1 MANSGL
7 ESRVVL
13 IDELTDALRSSNHTC
28 YVFIGPKGSGKKY
41 VLNGIA
47 AKLSKDTHIMHFIC
61 DSFVEKTKKKNTYA
75 INLSFDASFYVGV
88 NLSISKDYSTKL
100 NAILNSLKSLSI
112 KRKNVLICVEDYD
125 DLSSEQKDIIKT
137 IVENKAYFAKQLK
150 ARKFQI
156 IITAINKLRINCRIK
171 QINFTEYSQADVI
184 KYLAMEYSSLWNNL
198 DVMKQREKSTLLYNY
213 CRGNLYLINLIA
225 PNVLSK
231 DYTASTDISAVI
243 DKIVDQQLSDLRSQG
258 VTEYNLAPGIIE
270 DFLIT
275 CSLSLDYF
283 NKILI
288 EQVGEISSYEV
299 SNSLKLSNGPNM
311 IIDKLPNL
319 QYHFISEQIKN
330 NLAQRLSDM
339 TKYIRY
345 YNYYTQ
351 KRNDEYFSR
360 AFYLY
365 KSLGYVEINTYN
377 LIILAVS
384 KSMMFNDD
392 TIENRIF
399 EKIDSINE
407 QFKMQIN
414 LFSNAYKQ
422 FNAENYDKSIEIL
435 KSIDTYLLNSVGR
448 AEYNRLFFKNLYL
461 SKNIK
466 MPLILKYLESL
477 KRITSI
483 DNDLSLNLPEMFMAR
498 DEIVLKLRII
508 FDIAPFVL
516 DNLNDVKEF
525 ERLYDASRILC
536 KNENTNASP
545 FAEYIKNVFNRKA
558 FLFVNSLQAESYY
571 EEAEAYFYNNSNWIQ
586 YLMTLSGKAG
596 ILMAQSRYNDS
607 IETCQ
612 RAYNTINTYDIKL
625 PQAYKLRNNLLIS
638 QFLLFEQEHIE
649 ESEIFDKATE
659 IINELLKIK
668 NSEEKVSYV
677 IPLNIASLYLYQDK
691 FVEYESIKKMIENE
705 MGCANISDINDLSVD
720 DFYRYRFAWMEI
732 YKYMRNGDFNQCK
745 DIIGKLKGFV
755 PSLSFKQEVLWD
767 KKLQAVEDIINC
779 KKNVSAFYFC
789 NNLYCDKRPSMASLK
804 FFYRGLPLSALQY
817 TSFS

>member
-1 MANSGL
+1 MANSEL
-7 ESRVVL
+7 ESRSFL
-13 IDELTDALRSSNHTC
+13 IDDLTNALRRSSHIS
-28 YVFIGPKGSGKKY
+28 YILIGPKGSGKKY
-41 VLNGIA
+41 VLNGVA
-47 AKLSKDTHIMHFIC
+47 ANLSKDTHIMHFIC
-61 DSFVEKTKKKNTYA
+61 DSFVEKIKKKNTYA

-100 NAILNSLKSLSI
+100 NAILNSLKGLSI

-125 DLSSEQKDIIKT
+125 TLSSEQKDIIKT
-137 IVENKAYFAKQLK
+137 IVENRTYFARQLK
-150 ARKFQI
+150 AKKLQI
-156 IITAINKLRINCRIK
+156 VITAINRPNFNCRIK
-171 QINFTEYSQADVI
+171 QIVFTEYSKADVV
-184 KYLAMEYSSLWNNL
+184 KYLAIEYSSLWNNL
-198 DVMKQREKSTLLYNY
+198 NEAMQSEKSDLLYDY
-213 CRGNLYLINLIA
+213 CRGNLYLINLVA
-225 PNVLSK
+225 PNVLSRE
-231 DYTASTDISAVI
+231 YSATTDISSII
-243 DKIVDQQLSDLRSQG
+243 DKIVDQHLADLRSQG
-258 VTEYNLAPGIIE
+258 ITEYNLAPGIID

-283 NKILI
+283 NKLLI

-319 QYHFISEQIKN
+319 QYHFISEQIKD

-345 YNYYTQ
+345 YNFYTQ

-360 AFYLY
+360 AYYLY

-377 LIILAVS
+377 LLILAIS

-392 TIENRIF
+392 TIEDRIY
-399 EKIDSINE
+399 EKIDGINE
-407 QFKMQIN
+407 SFKIQIN

-422 FNAENYDKSIEIL
+422 FNSENYDKSIEIL
-435 KSIDTYLLNSVGR
+435 KSINTYLLNSVGR
-448 AEYNRLFFKNLYL
+448 AEYNRLFFKSLYL
-461 SKNIK
+461 NKNVK
-466 MPLILKYLESL
+466 SPLIVKHLESL
-477 KRITSI
+477 KRIASTDS
-483 DNDLSLNLPEMFMAR
+483 DLSLILPEMFILR

-536 KNENTNASP
+536 RNENTNTSP

-571 EEAEAYFYNNSNWIQ
+571 EEAEAYFYNTSNWIQ

-596 ILMAQSRYNDS
+596 ILMAQCRYSDA
-607 IETCQ
+607 IETCKK
-612 RAYNTINTYDIKL
+612 AYDVINTYDIKL
-625 PQAYKLRNNLLIS
+625 PQAYKLKNNLLIS
-638 QFLLFEQEHIE
+638 QFLLFEQEHAE
-649 ESEIFDKATE
+649 ESEIVAKANE
-659 IINELLKIK
+659 IISELLKIK

-677 IPLNIASLYLYQDK
+677 IPMNIASLYLYQDK
-691 FVEYESIKKMIENE
+691 FVEYESTKKMIEND
-705 MGCANISDINDLSVD
+705 MGCANISDIHDISVD

-732 YKYMRNGDFNQCK
+732 YRNMRHENFNRCK
-745 DIIGKLKGFV
+745 EIIDTLKGFV

-767 KKLQAVEDIINC
+767 KKLQAAEDMVNS
-779 KKNVSAFYFC
+779 KKKITAYNFC
-789 NNLYCDKRPSMASLK
+789 NNLYMDKRPSTINLK

>member
-7 ESRVVL
+7 ESRTVL
-13 IDELTDALRSSNHTC
+13 INELTDVLRHSNHIG
-28 YVFIGPKGSGKKY
+28 YIFIGPKGSGKKF

-47 AKLSKDTHIMHFIC
+47 TNLSKDTHIMHFIC
-61 DSFVEKTKKKNTYA
+61 DSFVEKNKKKNTYA

-100 NAILNSLKSLSI
+100 NAILNSLKSLNI
-112 KRKNVLICVEDYD
+112 KRKNVLLCIEDYD
-125 DLSSEQKDIIKT
+125 DLSSEQKDIINT
-137 IVENKAYFAKQLK
+137 IVENKTYFAKQLK
-150 ARKFQI
+150 VRKFQI
-156 IITAINKLRINCRIK
+156 IITAINRPHFNCRIRQK
-171 QINFTEYSQADVI
+171 NFTEYSKEDVV
-184 KYLAMEYSSLWNNL
+184 KYLAIEYSDLWNNL
-198 DVMKQREKSTLLYNY
+198 NEVMQSEKSDLLYGY

-231 DYTASTDISAVI
+231 EYATTTDITSVI
-243 DKIVDQQLSDLRSQG
+243 DKIVDQHLADLRSQG
-258 VTEYNLAPGIIE
+258 VTEYNLAPGIID

-283 NKILI
+283 NKMLI

-319 QYHFISEQIKN
+319 QYHFISEQIKD

-360 AFYLY
+360 AYYLY

-377 LIILAVS
+377 LLILAIS

-392 TIENRIF
+392 TIENRIC
-399 EKIDSINE
+399 EKIDGISE
-407 QFKMQIN
+407 PFKMQIS
-414 LFSNAYKQ
+414 LFSNAFRQ
-422 FNAENYDKSIEIL
+422 FNSENYDKSIEIL
-435 KSIDTYLLNSVGR
+435 KSINPYLLNSVGR

-461 SKNIK
+461 NKNVK
-466 MPLILKYLESL
+466 TPLIFKHLESL
-477 KRITSI
+477 KRITTMDS
-483 DNDLSLNLPEMFMAR
+483 NLSLNLPEMFISR

-525 ERLYDASRILC
+525 ERLYDVSRILC
-536 KNENTNASP
+536 KNEYTSMSP

-571 EEAEAYFYNNSNWIQ
+571 EEAEAYFYNTSNWIQ

-596 ILMAQSRYNDS
+596 ILMAQSRYIDA
-607 IETCQ
+607 IETGKK
-612 RAYNTINTYDIKL
+612 AYEIINAYDIKL
-625 PQAYKLRNNLLIS
+625 PQAYKLKNNVLIS
-638 QFLLFEQEHIE
+638 DFLKFEQEHTE
-649 ESEIFDKATE
+649 ESEICFKANETVK
-659 IINELLKIK
+659 ELLKIK
-668 NSEEKVSYV
+668 NSEDKVSFV
-677 IPLNIASLYLYQDK
+677 IPMNIASLYLYQDK
-691 FVEYESIKKMIENE
+691 FEEYESIKKAIEND
-705 MGCANISDINDLSVD
+705 MGCVNISDIHDVSVD

-732 YKYMRNGDFNQCK
+732 YKNMRNDNFDQCK
-745 DIIGKLKGFV
+745 EIIDNLKGFV

-767 KKLQAVEDIINC
+767 QKLQAAKELIDS
-779 KKNVSAFYFC
+779 KKKITAFCFC
-789 NNLYCDKRPSMASLK
+789 NNLYNDKRPSTASLK